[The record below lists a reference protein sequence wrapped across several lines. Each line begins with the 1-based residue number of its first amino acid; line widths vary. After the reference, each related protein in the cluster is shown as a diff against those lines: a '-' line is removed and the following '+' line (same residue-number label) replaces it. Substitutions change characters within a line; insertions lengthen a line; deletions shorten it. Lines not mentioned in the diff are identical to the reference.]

1 MDGSAYILGDLNTT
15 VVATISQPATLRCL
29 AGGQPKPFVTW
40 WRGDKILPLKD
51 DRVEITR
58 DYSLIINR
66 VEINDLGPYVCQA
79 YNSIG
84 RPVSIQVTLKARGP
98 LHARTEED
106 RKYLQ
111 YVVYEAAT
119 PPTTPHPPPSYPTQ
133 PARIRPTPHYPPV
146 YNVTVARPSLG
157 EFFLCALS
165 LQKFMKCLTLTTTNN
180 KQKESFRVLLK
191 LNSSFSH
198 FPFFCF

>member
-1 MDGSAYILGDLNTT
+1 MDGSAYILGDSNSTE
-15 VVATISQPATLRCL
+15 VATISHPATLRCL
-29 AGGQPKPFVTW
+29 AGGHPKPFVTW

-58 DYSLIINR
+58 DYSLMLNR
-66 VEINDLGPYVCQA
+66 VELNDLGPYVCQA

-98 LHARTEED
+98 VHARSEDD

-111 YVVYEAAT
+111 YVDSEPYT
-119 PPTTPHPPPSYPTQ
+119 PPTTPRPQISYPSPQ
-133 PARIRPTPHYPPV
+133 PRTRPTPYYPPV

-157 EFFLCALS
+157 EFLLY
-165 LQKFMKCLTLTTTNN
+165 LLFML
-180 KQKESFRVLLK
+180 
-191 LNSSFSH
+191 
-198 FPFFCF
+198 

>member
-1 MDGSAYILGDLNTT
+1 MDGSAYILGDSNST
-15 VVATISQPATLRCL
+15 VLSTIGQSTTLRCL
-29 AGGQPKPFVTW
+29 AGGHPKPFVTW

-58 DYSLIINR
+58 DYSLILNR

-98 LHARTEED
+98 VHARNEDD

-111 YVVYEAAT
+111 YVDSDASPHA
-119 PPTTPHPPPSYPTQ
+119 PPQTTPRPHITYPPSPQPRTRPPPPY
-133 PARIRPTPHYPPV
+133 YPPV
-146 YNVTVARPSLG
+146 RNITVARPSLG
-157 EFFLCALS
+157 EFFFAS
-165 LQKFMKCLTLTTTNN
+165 LTMNLFIA
-180 KQKESFRVLLK
+180 
-191 LNSSFSH
+191 
-198 FPFFCF
+198 